1 MSEWQRISPPEAHRQ
16 LAKRNAVV
24 LGAIGLAL
32 IGVSFSLGHVP
43 QAIFLLVF
51 VAVAVVVMALRA
63 RSGIQ
68 AGPGGLRLTQF
79 LAVRDLPWSE
89 VADIAA
95 APAQHLGADTSYTA
109 LWIVTAADE
118 RLQTQ
123 VVRYDHLPQGERVNT
138 RRWLKLGRTEFDGV
152 VQELRDAV
160 RQAQD
165 QPGSAEPAQ

>member
-1 MSEWQRISPPEAHRQ
+1 MSEWQRISPPETHRH

-32 IGVSFSLGHVP
+32 IWVSYSLGHVP

-51 VAVAVVVMALRA
+51 IALAGVVMALNA
-63 RSGIQ
+63 LSGIQ
-68 AGPGGLRLTQF
+68 AGPAGLRLRRLLT
-79 LAVRDLPWSE
+79 VRELPWSE
-89 VADIAA
+89 VADVTT

-118 RLQTQ
+118 RIQTQ
-123 VVRYDHLPQGERVNT
+123 VVRYDHPPQGERVST
-138 RRWLKLGRTEFDGV
+138 RRWLKLGPAEFAGV
-152 VQELRDAV
+152 VEELRDAV
-160 RQAQD
+160 RQAQE

>member
-1 MSEWQRISPPEAHRQ
+1 MSEWQRISPPEARRH

-24 LGAIGLAL
+24 LGANGLAL
-32 IGVSFSLGHVP
+32 TGVSISLGHVP

-51 VAVAVVVMALRA
+51 IAVAGVVMVLGAL
-63 RSGIQ
+63 SGIQ
-68 AGPGGLRLTQF
+68 AGPSGLRLRQF
-79 LAVRDLPWSE
+79 LTVRELPWSE
-89 VADIAA
+89 VADVTT

-109 LWIVTAADE
+109 LWIVTTADE

-123 VVRYDHLPQGERVNT
+123 VVRYDHPPQGERVST
-138 RRWLKLGRTEFDGV
+138 RRWLKLGPTEFTGV

-160 RQAQD
+160 RQAQG